1 MAVSVGNSITENDY
15 NTLRSRVNVLLGSPS
30 GTTEVNSRG
39 YGQTLGSSTV
49 SANSII
55 TAAQWDDLRGDIE
68 KVAVHQTGADPS
80 LTNVAAGD
88 SITAAIFNAYET
100 TVATAEASP
109 FAIDAGQGSTEAG
122 ITSQRTTNW
131 NGTINH
137 EFTVTFADANTR
149 KAFFNAGGYIIFSA
163 NLAYTGSEAKTLDW
177 QTMLSDA
184 GSMGVNYLEAF
195 NISGTGNVS
204 ARGTPLTIGNYD
216 LTGTYQDLFSKGGAN
231 PYSENLYK
239 IQGKSSATNSITFN
253 VEFQDND
260 VGDQAPLDSGGSDGV
275 ASAGPVVDE
284 DVKGTITSTIQ
295 MFRPTGSNV
304 SVAAPAFANT
314 STL

>member
-39 YGQTLGSSTV
+39 YGQALSSSTV
-49 SANSII
+49 AADSVI
-55 TAAQWDDLRGDIE
+55 TATQWDNLRTDIE
-68 KVAVHQTGADPS
+68 KIAIHQTGTDPS
-80 LTNVAAGD
+80 LTNVAAGN
-88 SITAAIFNAYET
+88 SIAATIFNAYET
-100 TVATAEASP
+100 TVATAESTP
-109 FAIDAGQGSTEAG
+109 FGIDAGEGSTEAG
-122 ITSQRTTNW
+122 ITSQRTTDW

-137 EFTVTFADANTR
+137 EFTVTWADANTR
-149 KAFFNAGGYIIFSA
+149 KAFFNAGGHIIFSA
-163 NLAYTGSEAKTLDW
+163 ALAYSASEAKTLDW

-195 NISGTGNVS
+195 NISGTGNAV

-216 LTGTYQDLFSKGGAN
+216 LTASYQDLYSKGGAN

-239 IQGKSSATNSITFN
+239 IQAKTSATNSITFN

-260 VGDQAPLDSGGSDGV
+260 VGDQAALDGGGTDGV
-275 ASAGPVVDE
+275 AIAGAVVDE
-284 DVKGTITSTIQ
+284 NVKGTITSTIQ

-304 SVAAPAFANT
+304 SVAAPAFANS